1 MTIDTLVAAKA
12 LEKAGMENGQAQ
24 AVATVIRDA
33 TAEQATKADL
43 KDLRIATKADLEALQ
58 ASTKAEMKALQATT
72 KAEMKALQAAT
83 KAELNA
89 LGGSLR
95 GELYKALWAFGLGI
109 IGTITLV
116 IGMAFS
122 LALLLW
128 PPG

>member
-43 KDLRIATKADLEALQ
+43 KDLRIATKADLKALQ
-58 ASTKAEMKALQATT
+58 ASTKAEMEALQAT
-72 KAEMKALQAAT
+72 T